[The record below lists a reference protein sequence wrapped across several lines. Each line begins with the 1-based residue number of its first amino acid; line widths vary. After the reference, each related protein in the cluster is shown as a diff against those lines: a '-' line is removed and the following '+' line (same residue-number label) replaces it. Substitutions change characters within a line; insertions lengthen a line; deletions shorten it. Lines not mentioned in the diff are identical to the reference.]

1 MEPLKSNLE
10 PIDENN
16 INNQKES
23 AIESAGNS
31 FFKEDEDLFKIE
43 KEVSL
48 EKNEAEK
55 DSAYLQIMSKFSNTS
70 NLNVSDDDISD
81 DARNVSQKVDAQS
94 KINHLVDLAVLKGVP
109 HAVKVARHFED
120 NYVLDAFHDK
130 LMADELHDA
139 LVEKGLLKNI

>member
-16 INNQKES
+16 LNNQKES
-23 AIESAGNS
+23 AIGNVGNS
-31 FFKEDEDLFKIE
+31 VFKEDENLFKIE

-48 EKNEAEK
+48 EKSEAEK
-55 DSAYLQIMSKFSNTS
+55 DSAYLQIMSKFSNIS
-70 NLNVSDDDISD
+70 NLSVSDDDISN
-81 DARNVSQKVDAQS
+81 DAKNVSQEVDAQS
-94 KINHLVDLAVLKGVP
+94 KINHLVNLAVLKGVP